1 MTDPSIIES
10 KPPRFYPN
18 DATPMPCHRLPL
30 VVIMTKFLNQGR
42 FSGKVALQVLFW
54 CVWFSHHPSS
64 SFLCCW
70 TVYSWVRDCGQ
81 ASPAIQMTLL
91 QAILTVSSMSSS
103 SADST
108 LATDDVANDNNLHN
122 PRVALSNLAT
132 TTTTAATP
140 PDEITHLPGWK
151 WWIQEDPLSED
162 YNHNVL
168 DEEEDEVDD
177 DPLKEEQQPQ
187 QQPPAQVLDS
197 GASHNDNAKEQEE
210 KAGAA
215 CTAVFREEDV
225 SFSHASIVYREA
237 AADRTPPNH
246 FDLHLHGNVTIRWDG
261 DPTTV
266 TNEHEK
272 DNDDDGVEKK
282 MSPDRDKDPKPRTMM
297 TKIHVREIPFLPYP
311 SRVIA
316 SALSRNECQ
325 RLIYLMTQLSFRPD
339 HPTHLAAPTGIDS
352 CEVMMDD
359 KSCDILS
366 QRVNPFLPAT
376 LTSVDGKKTVLE
388 LHSINPRWRGFRYGR
403 HCTYRPH
410 LDGSWP
416 LCYMTKEG
424 QYHCC
429 NGPEPKQQGDA
440 NANAATTAVAD
451 TTTSVN
457 NIKSFLTFLIYLN
470 NDFEGGET
478 KFYLPHHLAR
488 GVVPRAGSILI
499 FPQGN
504 LASLIH
510 EGAAVTKGVKYV
522 IRTDVLYR
530 PRRKTD

>member
-1 MTDPSIIES
+1 
-10 KPPRFYPN
+10 
-18 DATPMPCHRLPL
+18 
-30 VVIMTKFLNQGR
+30 
-42 FSGKVALQVLFW
+42 
-54 CVWFSHHPSS
+54 
-64 SFLCCW
+64 
-70 TVYSWVRDCGQ
+70 
-81 ASPAIQMTLL
+81 MTLL

-103 SADST
+103 SSSADST
-108 LATDDVANDNNLHN
+108 PTTDDVANDNNLHN

-132 TTTTAATP
+132 TTTTTTAAATP

-162 YNHNVL
+162 YNGNVL
-168 DEEEDEVDD
+168 DEEEDDVDD
-177 DPLKEEQQPQ
+177 DPLEEEQQPQ
-187 QQPPAQVLDS
+187 QPPPEQVRIDS
-197 GASHNDNAKEQEE
+197 GASHNENAKEQEEE

-225 SFSHASIVYREA
+225 SFSHARIVYREA

-246 FDLHLHGNVTIRWDG
+246 FDLHLHGNVTICWDT
-261 DPTTV
+261 DTTTTA
-266 TNEHEK
+266 TNEHET
-272 DNDDDGVEKK
+272 DDDDGVETKI
-282 MSPDRDKDPKPRTMM
+282 SHDRDQDPKHRTRMM
-297 TKIHVREIPFLPYP
+297 KIHVREIPFLQYP

-325 RLIYLMTQLSFRPD
+325 RLIYLMTRLSFRPD

-440 NANAATTAVAD
+440 NAANATAVAD
-451 TTTSVN
+451 TTTSAN
-457 NIKSFLTFLIYLN
+457 NIKSYLTFLIYLN
-470 NDFEGGET
+470 HDFEGGET

-530 PRRKTD
+530 PRQKTD

>member
-1 MTDPSIIES
+1 
-10 KPPRFYPN
+10 
-18 DATPMPCHRLPL
+18 
-30 VVIMTKFLNQGR
+30 
-42 FSGKVALQVLFW
+42 
-54 CVWFSHHPSS
+54 
-64 SFLCCW
+64 
-70 TVYSWVRDCGQ
+70 
-81 ASPAIQMTLL
+81 MTLL

-103 SADST
+103 SSAADSPP
-108 LATDDVANDNNLHN
+108 ATDDVANDTNLHN

-132 TTTTAATP
+132 TTTTAAPP

-151 WWIQEDPLSED
+151 WWIQEDPLNED

-168 DEEEDEVDD
+168 DEEDDEVDD
-177 DPLKEEQQPQ
+177 DPLKGEQQPLQ
-187 QQPPAQVLDS
+187 QQPPEQVRIDS
-197 GASHNDNAKEQEE
+197 GASHDNANELKEE

-215 CTAVFREEDV
+215 CTAARFREDDV
-225 SFSHASIVYREA
+225 SFSHARIVYREA
-237 AADRTPPNH
+237 ASDRTPPNQ
-246 FDLHLHGNVTIRWDG
+246 FDLHLHGNVNICWDG
-261 DPTTV
+261 DTTTTA
-266 TNEHEK
+266 TNEHEN
-272 DNDDDGVEKK
+272 DNNDDDDGVEKK
-282 MSPDRDKDPKPRTMM
+282 MNPDRDRVPRQRTMM

-325 RLIYLMTQLSFRPD
+325 RLIYLMTQLSYRPD
-339 HPTHLAAPTGIDS
+339 HPTHLASPTGIDS

-429 NGPEPKQQGDA
+429 NGPETKQQGDA
-440 NANAATTAVAD
+440 ANAAATTAVAD
-451 TTTSVN
+451 TTTSAN
-457 NIKSFLTFLIYLN
+457 NIKSYLTFLIYLN
-470 NDFEGGET
+470 HDFEGGET

-488 GVVPRAGSILI
+488 GVVPKAGSILI